1 MSSHLQCPSAHQTPG
16 VVIVAFLELLFLL
29 TVFFSLLP
37 VLKLEV
43 NLHFLFSL
51 LVSCTKRPYFGFSF
65 IFYQNSQHFVPLLFD
80 GGFLTFKTR

>member
-1 MSSHLQCPSAHQTPG
+1 MSSYLQCPSAHQTPG

-43 NLHFLFSL
+43 YHHFLFSL

-65 IFYQNSQHFVPLLFD
+65 LY
-80 GGFLTFKTR
+80 FLPEFTAFCASTV